1 MYVCMYVI
9 QYGATA
15 SESLGV
21 EKVAFQL
28 LKDAK
33 VEHTNVIQKLMNQ
46 NVINLTSENI
56 FLAAFDFAFKC
67 GSVEL
72 AERML
77 WNQSYSKIDKLYPD
91 AMCYSAKNNWP
102 TILSKLLDK
111 EVNVNALTDGQT
123 PLYAACKEEHE
134 TVVSLLLNNGAD
146 PNMEK
151 RTYCHSLKG
160 FLISCPGI
168 CSAWQFGDF

>member
-1 MYVCMYVI
+1 
-9 QYGATA
+9 
-15 SESLGV
+15 
-21 EKVAFQL
+21 
-28 LKDAK
+28 
-33 VEHTNVIQKLMNQ
+33 
-46 NVINLTSENI
+46 
-56 FLAAFDFAFKC
+56 
-67 GSVEL
+67 
-72 AERML
+72 ML